1 MTAIRRGGRLT
12 EDEAARGLPTFPP
25 TDPLRGGTPV
35 CTTYG
40 AVIGNTGADQ
50 TRHTTWHANL
60 AGLFALVDPS
70 NPADQPPQVR

>member
-1 MTAIRRGGRLT
+1 MT

-25 TDPLRGGTPV
+25 TYTLRGGTPV
-35 CTTYG
+35 CTTCG

-70 NPADQPPQVR
+70 DPAGKPPQVR